1 MELPDDI
8 RGIISAFSKPHF
20 IHFREYNRA
29 LRVHHL
35 SSWPSLKHALMTNPD
50 KVLDALLQYQLTE
63 LSLTCA
69 RYNYCET
76 WYCDDTIEAQMFEK
90 SEKFKEAKENLYKL
104 LEN

>member
-1 MELPDDI
+1 MEFPEDI

-35 SSWPSLKHALMTNPD
+35 SSWPALKHALMTNPE
-50 KVLDALLQYQLTE
+50 KVLISLLQYQLTE
-63 LSLTCA
+63 LSFKCES
-69 RYNYCET
+69 YNYLES
-76 WYCDDTIEAQMFEK
+76 WYYDDTAETRYWEK
-90 SEKFKEAKENLYKL
+90 EEKFKEAKENLYKL